1 MSTIQQIPLA
11 QLRISPRNA
20 RKTGGQSVADLAAS
34 IAAEGLLQN
43 LVVTDAGLQIHRKVR
58 GWAASMVV
66 HVTHD
71 GTLAAVATT
80 RPQSYSPPKG
90 HDLVGTYTATT
101 PVEHIE
107 DDLIQYL
114 RDMTGITIAEAHAP

>member
-1 MSTIQQIPLA
+1 MKRAPLCN
-11 QLRISPRNA
+11 LYR
-20 RKTGGQSVADLAAS
+20 TGWADAA
-34 IAAEGLLQN
+34 LK
-43 LVVTDAGLQIHRKVR
+43 IHRKVR